1 MKIRSLIGITALACC
16 INSCTDVAGLTSASR
31 STSAEVPAPRF
42 STEKVPLGYPHPA
55 GKAHMVV
62 SPYRPYNVIDVKGFY
77 SGNIVGDPSTGKIDP
92 ASGMVIPGTAKR
104 FRIP

>member
-16 INSCTDVAGLTSASR
+16 INSCTDVTGLTSGSR
-31 STSAEVPAPRF
+31 STG
-42 STEKVPLGYPHPA
+42 TEKVPLGYPHPA

-92 ASGMVIPGTAKR
+92 ASGMVIPGTARR